1 MEELS
6 RDEIHQILGQ
16 AFMQVEYMR
25 LGIEEV
31 LRNTDIVD
39 AVLSVELIEAQQRVS
54 DLMEEISVVRLEE
67 RGITREQIEIIS
79 DVIRKMMDDGE

>member
-16 AFMQVEYMR
+16 AFMQVEYLR
-25 LGIEEV
+25 LGIEDV

-67 RGITREQIEIIS
+67 RGITREQIETIS